1 MSSPVP
7 EQRPGKR
14 PGKRPSRRQS
24 QRRVRLDGSVGDRNG
39 VALAEGSGS
48 ERIKLTRK
56 WAYLL
61 GTSAYIPLSQ
71 SEIEHELLAM
81 VNRLMDAMD
90 TEPAAAAE
98 AVGEVGA
105 RMVALNCV
113 GRESL
118 ARTLEL
124 FGCHLLTGTSP
135 QRVDRT
141 LALLAAL
148 STGYVNAIRLFVQE
162 QQESLNRAL
171 AKSVRDVKRD
181 LRTSEKRFNEVFAV
195 AGSGMAIS
203 DLDGHLLRINR
214 PLAAILEGSDAEL
227 TSLTLFDLVAEDDA
241 GPLREAFEDMLA
253 GKGDRLRQWP
263 TLMRQDGTSVAAS
276 MSVSLL
282 RDAAGRPSHCVA
294 IVQDDGETALLQ
306 GQLRHQSLH
315 DVLTGLPNRQ
325 YFLSNLERALRRAD
339 PVDGVTLYRVDID
352 AFSVVNNGLGAA
364 AGNTLLRTVAERL
377 KAVVAAEPALVARFE
392 ADRFGILV
400 ENRPATPGVLAMVSR
415 IQEEL
420 AEPVYV
426 DGKGLAASVT
436 IGVVDRPSANS
447 DPVEL
452 MRAAEMTIRRVRT
465 TGRGQWGL
473 RDPEREE
480 RDREWSALAA
490 SVPGGW
496 ETGEFDVDYRS
507 LVRLDDLT
515 AGPLGVEAALSWDH
529 PELGRIGHRRC
540 DELAE
545 QIGLSVPMGRW
556 LLRSAAER
564 VPDDHALSVALTPN
578 QAADPDLVGVVR
590 RITAE
595 TGRTPDSLRLG
606 FPVLALVTD
615 RGEAVDN
622 LRVLAEL
629 GVWTVAHEFGSATEH
644 LVCLEDLPVRE
655 VRVAESLVRRQA
667 RKEGSS
673 LIDRVLTDLV
683 AVAHTAGVAV
693 STDHIETEAQAR
705 WWRAAGADIALGPLF
720 APATL

>member
-1 MSSPVP
+1 MA
-7 EQRPGKR
+7 
-14 PGKRPSRRQS
+14 
-24 QRRVRLDGSVGDRNG
+24 GD
-39 VALAEGSGS
+39 SGT
-48 ERIKLTRK
+48 ERIKLARR

-81 VNRLMDAMD
+81 VDRLLD
-90 TEPAAAAE
+90 AAAAE
-98 AVGEVGA
+98 PTADAEAAVAEVAGEVGA

-118 ARTLEL
+118 SRTLEL
-124 FGCHLLTGTSP
+124 FGCHLLTGARP
-135 QRVDRT
+135 HRVDRT
-141 LALLAAL
+141 LGLLAAL
-148 STGYVNAIRLFVQE
+148 STGYVNAVRLFVQD

-171 AKSVRDVKRD
+171 AKSVREAKRD

-214 PLAAILEGSDAEL
+214 PLAEILEGSQAEL

-241 GPLREAFEDMLA
+241 ESLREAFVDMLA

-263 TLMRQDGTSVAAS
+263 TLMRQDGSSVSAS

-282 RDAAGRPSHCVA
+282 RDAAGQPSHCVV

-325 YFLSNLERALRRAD
+325 YFLTNLERALRRAD
-339 PVDGVTLYRVDID
+339 SVDGVTLYRVDID
-352 AFSVVNNGLGAA
+352 SFSVVNYGLGVV

-377 KAVVAAEPALVARFE
+377 NGVVAAERAMVARFE

-420 AEPVYV
+420 AEPIYV
-426 DGKGLAASVT
+426 DGQGMAASVT
-436 IGVVDRPSANS
+436 IGVVDRPPSSS

-452 MRAAEMTIRRVRT
+452 LSAAEMTVRRVRT

-473 RDPEREE
+473 RDPQREA

-490 SVPGGW
+490 TVPGGW
-496 ETGEFDVDYRS
+496 ESGEFDVAYRS
-507 LVRLDDLT
+507 LLRLDDPT
-515 AGPLGVEAALSWDH
+515 GRPLGVEASLCWDH
-529 PELGRIGHRRC
+529 PELGRIGHKRC
-540 DELAE
+540 DELVE

-564 VPDDHALSVALTPN
+564 VPDGLALSVVLTPN

-595 TGRTPDSLRLG
+595 TGTTPDLLRLG

-644 LVCLEDLPVRE
+644 LVCLEELPVRE
-655 VRVAESLVRRQA
+655 VRVAASLVRRQA
-667 RKEGSS
+667 RAAESS
-673 LIDRVLTDLV
+673 LINRVLTDLV
-683 AVAHTAGVAV
+683 EIAHTAGVAV
-693 STDHIETEAQAR
+693 SVDHIEAEEQAL
-705 WWRAAGADIALGPLF
+705 WWRAAGAEVGLGPLF
-720 APATL
+720 AFATL